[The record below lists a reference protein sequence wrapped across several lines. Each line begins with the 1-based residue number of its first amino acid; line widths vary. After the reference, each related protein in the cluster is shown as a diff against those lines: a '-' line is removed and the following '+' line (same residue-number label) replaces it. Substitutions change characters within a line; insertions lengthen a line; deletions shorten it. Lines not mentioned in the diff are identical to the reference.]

1 MAIAYKN
8 SVPSL
13 DEIIKKVAP
22 KNFLRDPL
30 GLFSGYRAYLVF
42 SHLDGLS
49 DETLATL
56 NLKRQDIPAI
66 AAKQVTDSVKVA

>member
-1 MAIAYKN
+1 MDIAYKN

-13 DEIIKKVAP
+13 DEIIKNVAP

-30 GLFSGYRAYLVF
+30 GFFSGYRAYLVF
-42 SHLDGLS
+42 SHLNGMT
-49 DETLATL
+49 DESLAML

-66 AAKQVTDSVKVA
+66 AANQVCG